1 MTVCAWIR
9 RNCAVSA
16 ENECVTEDGQLKHKA
31 TGKTVKAIV
40 VVHVFGNMADMEAI
54 MDIAQEFHLKV
65 IEDAT
70 EALGTQYTKGRYAGK
85 FAGTIGDFGAYSF
98 NGNKIITTGG
108 GGAVTA
114 KDPTEVEHLKYL
126 STQAKDDPHFYIH
139 NEVGYNYRMTN
150 LSGRHL
156 VWHRWRNFRNLS
168 TVSRKIM
175 GCINNCCRSF
185 QVEHCFH
192 FVRGLPRTSGFIL

>member
-1 MTVCAWIR
+1 
-9 RNCAVSA
+9 
-16 ENECVTEDGQLKHKA
+16 
-31 TGKTVKAIV
+31 
-40 VVHVFGNMADMEAI
+40 

-139 NEVGYNYRMTN
+139 NEVGYNYRMTI
-150 LSGRHL
+150 LQAALG
-156 VWHRWRNFRNLS
+156 
-168 TVSRKIM
+168 TD
-175 GCINNCCRSF
+175 G
-185 QVEHCFH
+185 
-192 FVRGLPRTSGFIL
+192 GTSGIYPP